1 MVCVTLRRPA
11 STLQPFQA
19 AVCFCL
25 QVSRQNF
32 LASFREFS
40 KLPFEMSKSII
51 GDHLWLELT
60 EAQKVEAV
68 LKGHATLKQMSE
80 GLLDGSEKLRNA
92 CREFLT
98 ETGRSFENLPVD
110 PEQQNSLDETTRAAL
125 NSAFRKRQIT
135 KAGNRIQTPLTKQRF
150 GLPEGFVPRLQRYGR
165 SVLLES
171 NIYRLPNGQ
180 EFIPCHPTGT
190 LGTHRHL
197 YALLTSEQYLDGK
210 RGSVYIRTDGRIF
223 DYSIDHGNASGDL
236 FDTGYTI
243 YELERTGRYAPERR
257 RKKKRSSSKN
267 INAQQPDVK
276 EKANRI

>member
-1 MVCVTLRRPA
+1 MVRSFRNAFRWSALRFDDQLVPCSLSRLPSVFA
-11 STLQPFQA
+11 S
-19 AVCFCL
+19 
-25 QVSRQNF
+25 RF
-32 LASFREFS
+32 LAKTFLQASGNS
-40 KLPFEMSKSII
+40 VNCP
-51 GDHLWLELT
+51 
-60 EAQKVEAV
+60 
-68 LKGHATLKQMSE
+68 LK
-80 GLLDGSEKLRNA
+80 
-92 CREFLT
+92 CR
-98 ETGRSFENLPVD
+98 S
-110 PEQQNSLDETTRAAL
+110 
-125 NSAFRKRQIT
+125 RKRQIT